1 MTRNADL
8 PRNVELGSSIAA
20 DDHEANL
27 LPAKPTRLIRLPEV
41 MMRVGL
47 GRSTIYR
54 KMEEGRFPRSRSISL
69 KCAVW
74 IEAEIDDWIE
84 QVGRFSRSDYT

>member
-1 MTRNADL
+1 MSAMTKNAVLPRAVVTQSRLAADDNEADL
-8 PRNVELGSSIAA
+8 PNSK
-20 DDHEANL
+20 
-27 LPAKPTRLIRLPEV
+27 PARLIRLPEV

-54 KMEEGRFPRSRSISL
+54 KMEEGRFPRSRSISP

-74 IEAEIDDWIE
+74 IEAEIDEWINCLIRN
-84 QVGRFSRSDYT
+84 GRH

>member
-1 MTRNADL
+1 MTRNAVLHQNVDVRLPIAIDGDETDL
-8 PRNVELGSSIAA
+8 P
-20 DDHEANL
+20 
-27 LPAKPTRLIRLPEV
+27 PTKPTRLVRLPEV

-54 KMEEGRFPRSRSISL
+54 KMEEGRFPRSRSISP

-74 IEAEIDDWIE
+74 IEAEIDEWINCLI
-84 QVGRFSRSDYT
+84 RNARH